1 MPATGVALACGLLG
15 GSAAVVVL
23 CYAPAK
29 AAAAE
34 IGMSAAGSTGIVP
47 SAEVQH
53 LRLIGNVDSGV
64 PHPVAYGYSAYR
76 AYGKHRCLAMPWYAV
91 VRVQGGIAMLPGCW
105 RCSVGVSRV
114 ELSPSCRRCPL
125 GSAGVR

>member
-64 PHPVAYGYSAYR
+64 DLTAT
-76 AYGKHRCLAMPWYAV
+76 
-91 VRVQGGIAMLPGCW
+91 
-105 RCSVGVSRV
+105 
-114 ELSPSCRRCPL
+114 PSCIRLFSLPCVWQAPLSRYALVRRSQGARRHCNAARL
-125 GSAGVR
+125 LALFCWCQ